1 MIYANI
7 SKVKFKELTMSEN
20 IDKARNELFQLMQL
34 RDDIEDSIIKYS
46 ISYDK
51 KAIMLLKGMIVH
63 LERIE
68 KLLYMPFHKKEK
80 SYAE

>member
-1 MIYANI
+1 
-7 SKVKFKELTMSEN
+7 MSEN
-20 IDKARNELFQLMQL
+20 INKARNELFQLMQL
-34 RDDIEDSIIKYS
+34 RDDIEDSITC
-46 ISYDK
+46 DK
-51 KAIMLLKGMIVH
+51 EALILLKGMIVH

>member
-34 RDDIEDSIIKYS
+34 RDDIEDSITC
-46 ISYDK
+46 DK
-51 KAIMLLKGMIVH
+51 EALILLKGMIVH

>member
-7 SKVKFKELTMSEN
+7 SKVKFKELTMLKN

-34 RDDIEDSIIKYS
+34 RDDIEDSIIEYS

>member
-7 SKVKFKELTMSEN
+7 SKVKFKELIMSKN

-34 RDDIEDSIIKYS
+34 RDDIEDSITC
-46 ISYDK
+46 DK
-51 KAIMLLKGMIVH
+51 EALILLKGMIVH
-63 LERIE
+63 LERME
-68 KLLYMPFHKKEK
+68 KLLYIEFHKKEK

>member
-1 MIYANI
+1 
-7 SKVKFKELTMSEN
+7 MSEN

-63 LERIE
+63 LERME
-68 KLLYMPFHKKEK
+68 KLLYIEFHKKEK